1 MLLKTAFLIKTD
13 CPSCI
18 WGRVWFWIIL
28 WCTVLMVEKPSCHCA
43 LKPKVNQGQ
52 VSQIASI
59 KSVMQ
64 WFEICCFRGW
74 NTHICPYTCLFPPVY
89 LWVFPVT
96 PGQLADLISPINPQ
110 TIIELLSC
118 SLCQVNLENE
128 APRIHPHFPQI
139 FKTLSWMAS
148 QGILQKFGFVFCLTL
163 GSFVFIFNGGKF
175 EGWELH
181 RS

>member
-1 MLLKTAFLIKTD
+1 
-13 CPSCI
+13 
-18 WGRVWFWIIL
+18 
-28 WCTVLMVEKPSCHCA
+28 MVENSSWHCA
-43 LKPKVNQGQ
+43 LKPKVNKGQ

-64 WFEICCFRGW
+64 WFEICCFRDW

-110 TIIELLSC
+110 TIKELLSC

-128 APRIHPHFPQI
+128 TPRIHPHFPQV
-139 FKTLSWMAS
+139 FKTLSWRAS
-148 QGILQKFGFVFCLTL
+148 QGVLQKYVFVTCSTL
-163 GSFVFIFNGGKF
+163 GSLYSFSTEGSLK
-175 EGWELH
+175 GWELH
-181 RS
+181 RRQELCLVAHLFYDISYVCMGISTVFSGL